1 MVGVAQFGRALRC
14 GRSGWEFKS
23 PRSPSKIQKIRD
35 RGFFVSY
42 SPGRICSALFV

>member
-23 PRSPSKIQKIRD
+23 PRSPCQLKKPLFN
-35 RGFFVSY
+35 FFNLGQIMLELV
-42 SPGRICSALFV
+42 V